1 MGSVVSVPLSR
12 SVVAVA
18 AVLGVLCG
26 CNLSAIHKRL
36 LRQNLSTGSAKQIV
50 FITGCDSGLGY
61 TFALHAHRL
70 GFTVLAGCLQPDGE
84 GSKQLRQLCSERMQ
98 VLGLD
103 ITNETS
109 VRAAVKALDDILV
122 QDPDLGMRT
131 ELGNIDI
138 TA

>member
-1 MGSVVSVPLSR
+1 MGSVVSLPLWR
-12 SVVAVA
+12 SVAA
-18 AVLGVLCG
+18 AVLGLLCSY
-26 CNLSAIHKRL
+26 NLFAILKRL

-61 TFALHAHRL
+61 TFALHAHSL

-84 GSKQLRQLCSERMQ
+84 GSKQLLQLCSERLQ
-98 VLGLD
+98 VLRLD

-109 VRAAVKALDDILV
+109 VRAAVKVVDDMLV
-122 QDPDLGMRT
+122 LDPDLGMRT
-131 ELGNIDI
+131 ELGSIDM

>member
-1 MGSVVSVPLSR
+1 MGSVVSLPLWSC
-12 SVVAVA
+12 VA
-18 AVLGVLCG
+18 AAVMGLLHS
-26 CNLSAIHKRL
+26 CNVSAVFKRL
-36 LRQNLSTGSAKQIV
+36 LRQNLSTGSANQIV
-50 FITGCDSGLGY
+50 FITGCDSGLGF

-84 GSKQLRQLCSERMQ
+84 GSKQLLQLCSERMQ

-109 VRAAVKALDDILV
+109 VREAVRAVGDMLV
-122 QDPDLGMRT
+122 KEPDLGMRIK
-131 ELGNIDI
+131 LGSIDI

>member
-1 MGSVVSVPLSR
+1 MGSVVSLPLLR
-12 SVVAVA
+12 RVAS
-18 AVLGVLCG
+18 AVMELLYSS
-26 CNLSAIHKRL
+26 NASAIFKRL
-36 LRQNLSTGSAKQIV
+36 LRQNLSTGSANQIV
-50 FITGCDSGLGY
+50 FITGCDSGLGF

-84 GSKQLRQLCSERMQ
+84 GSKQLLQLCSERMQ

-109 VRAAVKALDDILV
+109 VRAAFRAVDDMLV
-122 QDPDLGMRT
+122 QDPDLGMPT
-131 ELGNIDI
+131 ELGSKDI

>member
-1 MGSVVSVPLSR
+1 MGSIVSLPLWR
-12 SVVAVA
+12 RVAT
-18 AVLGVLCG
+18 AVLGLLYS
-26 CNLSAIHKRL
+26 CNVSAIFKRL
-36 LRQNLSTGSAKQIV
+36 LRQNLSTGLANQIV

-61 TFALHAHRL
+61 TFALHAHRM

-84 GSKQLRQLCSERMQ
+84 GSKQLMQLCSERLQ

-109 VRAAVKALDDILV
+109 VRAAVKAVDDMLM
-122 QDPDLGMRT
+122 QDPNLGMRT
-131 ELGNIDI
+131 ELGSIDI

>member
-1 MGSVVSVPLSR
+1 MGSVASLPLWIS
-12 SVVAVA
+12 AAAAA
-18 AVLGVLCG
+18 AVLGLLYKCDVY
-26 CNLSAIHKRL
+26 SIFKRV
-36 LRQNLSTGSAKQIV
+36 LRQNLSTGSANQIV

-61 TFALHAHRL
+61 TFALHAHKL

-84 GSKQLRQLCSERMQ
+84 GSKQLLQLCSERLQ

-109 VRAAVKALDDILV
+109 VRAAVKAVDDMLV
-122 QDPDLGMRT
+122 QDPDLGRRT
-131 ELGNIDI
+131 ELGSIDI